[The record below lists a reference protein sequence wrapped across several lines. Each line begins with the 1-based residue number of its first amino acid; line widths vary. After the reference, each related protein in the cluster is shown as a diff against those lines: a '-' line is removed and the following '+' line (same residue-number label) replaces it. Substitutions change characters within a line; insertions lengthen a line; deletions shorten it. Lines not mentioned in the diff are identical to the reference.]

1 MNIRHEHSSFV
12 ADHKHIRSKMNTP
25 HILAILALLI
35 CPILRAEI
43 GIYIP
48 KDSAPEI
55 KQAGDALAYYLPK
68 IYDTKVTVFSANV
81 HSKSKDNTSLTVAL
95 AGINL
100 SGQIGSGRVQL
111 RPEAFEIISVQ
122 KGVWIKGATPLA
134 IRHAT
139 FTFLEK
145 LGCRWFFPGKT
156 WEVIPRIRKL
166 EFPEFNLQE
175 TPDYQTRRIWYGW
188 GIGPIPENADA
199 YSDWVVHNRMGGSL
213 TGSTGHAYAGIARG
227 DLHFEEHPEWFPLI
241 NGKRTHRGQICI
253 SNPEIR
259 ERAIKRARDFFSS
272 PTSPTMISMSP
283 NDGAGWCECLECKDL
298 GSTTDQAL
306 WLANQVSEAIREKH
320 PDKLVAMYGYA
331 GTSIPPNIKA
341 KDNVIIFIATAFNK
355 AGFDK
360 SLEGWSK
367 KAKYIGIR
375 DYYNVII
382 WNRDMP
388 RWQVD
393 KMRQRIPYYH
403 QRGAIAMNAESG
415 NQWAP
420 EGLNYYIASKLL
432 WNIEADVDALLEDF
446 YSKCWGKAAPVMKR
460 YYERFKTQRIS
471 TRVLGLCLQDL
482 AEASRLD
489 QSPEVQ
495 KRIDMFKL
503 YYHWMRLYFEH
514 NQTTGGEEAIKAVRK
529 IQHFT
534 WRIRTT
540 NMIHSYAQFR
550 ERRLW
555 RVSKRTPKLEIERWK
570 ISDAPL
576 DAPAQ
581 PKANLLNPD
590 APLQTK
596 GEATLDL
603 ENDLEKSGEW
613 KDINEKE
620 IVKAQPPPMFT
631 HKEIQEM
638 FRDDLAQYGNVLEIE
653 SLTYSNNLVQLPSG
667 IPGVT
672 PAKKASPRHRI
683 TNSFVFSG
691 KSGEAVT
698 IRVHPGFVREAT
710 GKYSISLAGD
720 KKPLVEGKVEGSM
733 PYDLTYQIPEGDPS
747 SAAGHPSL
755 CRITFECGGMASRI
769 DFGKRPYTWVLQQ
782 GGRAHVI
789 GGSGRQFFF
798 VPKGTK
804 TFAVAMTTSDGWGQ
818 ISIRDSVGEVMLEKK
833 GNYSPGEEFGV
844 SVPAGSDGS
853 VWSFQISR
861 CEDAAGIY
869 LLGVPPYAAASPEL
883 LLVPREC
890 LE

>member
-1 MNIRHEHSSFV
+1 MKAPSI
-12 ADHKHIRSKMNTP
+12 
-25 HILAILALLI
+25 LLI
-35 CPILRAEI
+35 LLLLASNGLWAEI
-43 GIYIP
+43 GIYLP
-48 KDSAPEI
+48 KDPPSEI
-55 KQAGDALAYYLPK
+55 VQAGDALAFYLPQ
-68 IYDTKVTVFSANV
+68 IYGREATVYRSDADSMANTAAIYV
-81 HSKSKDNTSLTVAL
+81 SLTGSYL
-95 AGINL
+95 TRRFGDGRKQAG
-100 SGQIGSGRVQL
+100 
-111 RPEAFEIISVQ
+111 PETFEITSVPT
-122 KGVWIKGATPLA
+122 GAWFTGTTPLA

-145 LGCRWFFPGKT
+145 LGCRWYFPGKP
-156 WEVIPRIRKL
+156 WEVIPRIKKL

-188 GIGPIPENADA
+188 GIGPIPENAKA
-199 YSDWVVHNRMGGSL
+199 YSDWVIHNRMGGSL
-213 TGSTGHAYAGIARG
+213 TGSTGHAYAAIARG
-227 DLHFEEHPEWFPLI
+227 DLDFEEHPEWFPLI
-241 NGKRTHRGQICI
+241 NGKRTHHGQICI
-253 SNPEIR
+253 SNPQIR
-259 ERAIKRARDFFSS
+259 VRAIERALDFFSS

-283 NDGAGWCECLECKDL
+283 NDGAGWCECTGCKDL

-306 WLANQVSEAIREKH
+306 WLANQVADAIREKH

-341 KDNVIIFIATAFNK
+341 RDNVIIFVATAFNK
-355 AGFDK
+355 AGLDE

-388 RWQVD
+388 RWQID
-393 KMRQRIPYYH
+393 KMRQRIPYYY

-432 WNIEADVDALLEDF
+432 WNTEADVDALLEDF
-446 YSKCWGKAAPVMKR
+446 YVQCWGLAAPVMKR
-460 YYERFKTQRIS
+460 YYERFKTKRIS

-482 AEASRLD
+482 DEASRLD
-489 QSPEVQ
+489 DSPEVQ
-495 KRIDMFKL
+495 NRIDMFKL

-514 NQTTGGEEAIKAVRK
+514 NQISGGEESIEAVRK
-529 IQHFT
+529 IHHFA

-570 ISDAPL
+570 TSDAPL

-581 PKANLLNPD
+581 PKANLTSSDPD
-590 APLQTK
+590 QQEK
-596 GEATLDL
+596 DEAALDL
-603 ENDLEKSGEW
+603 EDDLEASGEW
-613 KDINEKE
+613 EAINEKE
-620 IVKAQPPPMFT
+620 IVIVQPPPMFT
-631 HKEIQEM
+631 HAEIQGM
-638 FRDDLAQYGNVLEIE
+638 FKDDLAQYGHAVEVD
-653 SLTYSNNLVQLPSG
+653 SPTYSDNLVQLPSET
-667 IPGVT
+667 PGAT
-672 PAKKASPRHRI
+672 PVKKASPRYRI
-683 TNSFVFSG
+683 SNSFVFAG
-691 KSGEAVT
+691 KRGEAVT
-698 IRVHPGFVREAT
+698 IRIQPGFVRKVA
-710 GKYSISLAGD
+710 GKYIIRAIDDMKPLIEGKLEGD
-720 KKPLVEGKVEGSM
+720 K
-733 PYDLTYQIPEGDPS
+733 PYDLAYLIPES
-747 SAAGHPSL
+747 SPLPGRGHASL
-755 CRITFECGGMASRI
+755 SEITFECGGMASNI
-769 DFGKRPYTWVLQQ
+769 DFGKRHYAWVLKE

-804 TFAVAMTTSDGWGQ
+804 SFAVAMTTSDGWGQ
-818 ISIRDSVGEVMLEKK
+818 IEIRDAKGEIILDKK

-844 SVPAGSDGS
+844 TVPAGSDGA

-883 LLVPREC
+883 LLVPAEC
-890 LE
+890 LGSGASAIRKE